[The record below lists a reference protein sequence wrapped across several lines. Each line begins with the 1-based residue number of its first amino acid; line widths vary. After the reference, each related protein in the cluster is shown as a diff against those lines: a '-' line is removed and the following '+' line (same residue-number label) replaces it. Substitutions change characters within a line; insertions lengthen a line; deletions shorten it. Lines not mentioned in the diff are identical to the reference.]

1 MDVDTRLYLR
11 RRTNKVIL
19 SSTGTLVSISWQ
31 PGREGSLGSR
41 DMCVRTA
48 ESLHC
53 PPEAINVLL
62 TGYTPIQNKKF
73 KQICLPSRL
82 TSIVNFLSC
91 KHDSKCHMLKFPQP
105 PSEAGVGIIPPY
117 TQGRGMERLRNS
129 SKAAQQ
135 ASREACVRIQ
145 EAWPE
150 RGRGRNVAQAPA
162 FTQNCLCFGMM
173 GLKKKKSYHL

>member
-1 MDVDTRLYLR
+1 MDVDTRLCLR
-11 RRTNKVIL
+11 WRTNKVIL
-19 SSTGTLVSISWQ
+19 SSTGTLVSVSWQ
-31 PGREGSLGSR
+31 PGWEGSLGSR
-41 DMCVRTA
+41 DTCVRTA

-53 PPEAINVLL
+53 PPEAITILL

-73 KQICLPSRL
+73 KQSCLPSRL

-105 PSEAGVGIIPPY
+105 PPEAGLSIILPY
-117 TQGRGMERLRNS
+117 TQGRGMEHLRNP
-129 SKAAQQ
+129 SKAAQR

-150 RGRGRNVAQAPA
+150 HGHGRNAAQAPA

-173 GLKKKKSYHL
+173 GLKKKSYHL